1 MPKKTSARKST
12 KRPSPKGRPAKR
24 KASDARSASARPAR
38 KKSAKRKASTKR
50 VSKRSASPK
59 VSAPRIRP
67 SAKPLT
73 LDQRGERL
81 QKVLA
86 AAGLGSRRQCE
97 ELILAGRVEVN
108 KKVIVQLGTRVDT
121 VNDEVRVDGE
131 PLPKTRRM
139 YYAVHKPDGVISTNS
154 DPSGRT
160 RVIDLL
166 PSKDNVRMF
175 TVGRLD
181 LHSEGLILLTNDGQ
195 WANLLTHPRFGVEK
209 VYRVEVAGSPT
220 RETLNQLHEGI
231 HLAEAFV
238 QVPKAT
244 VKSRHK
250 NSTTLEMTLSE
261 GRNREIRRVLAK
273 VGHKV
278 LRLVRVAVGPV
289 RLGTLAPGEYRTL
302 SRQEVQALRRLAEGR
317 K

>member
-1 MPKKTSARKST
+1 MPFQTPGSRT
-12 KRPSPKGRPAKR
+12 
-24 KASDARSASARPAR
+24 
-38 KKSAKRKASTKR
+38 
-50 VSKRSASPK
+50 K
-59 VSAPRIRP
+59 VSAKKNGPDP
-67 SAKPLT
+67 
-73 LDQRGERL
+73 RGERL

-108 KKVIVQLGTRVDT
+108 KKVTAKLGTRVDP

-131 PLPKTRRM
+131 SLPKTRRV
-139 YYAVHKPDGVISTNS
+139 YYAVHKPDGVISTNR
-154 DPSGRT
+154 DPSGRP

-166 PSKDNVRMF
+166 PAKNVRMF

-195 WANLLTHPRFGVEK
+195 WANLLSHPRFGVEK
-209 VYRVEVAGSPT
+209 IYRVEVAGRPT
-220 RETLNQLHEGI
+220 RETLQKLREGV

-238 QVPKAT
+238 QVPE
-244 VKSRHK
+244 VSIKSNHK
-250 NSTTLEMTLSE
+250 NSTILEMTLSE

-278 LRLVRVAVGPV
+278 MRLVRVAVGPV
-289 RLGTLAPGEYRTL
+289 RLGNLASGEYRPL
-302 SRQEVQALRRLAEGR
+302 SRQEVQSLRKMAEGNGY
-317 K
+317 